1 MKPRI
6 LDRLIDLVS
15 QSFSRSP
22 GQPRAERR
30 RAKRLTQLCHA
41 LLSERGEVS
50 GARLAREALAAW
62 QGLDAEASQGFFDV
76 LAEEFSPDPDTILR
90 CAEGYRESPTQAN
103 LVQLQNAVLAPR
115 LALFQRLNM
124 APGGTAQIVEMRRR
138 VLAGLRAH
146 PQWSGVE
153 ADLARLLGSWFNR
166 GFLTLQRID
175 WRTSEIGRAH
185 V

>member
-62 QGLDAEASQGFFDV
+62 QGLDAESSQAFFDV
-76 LAEEFSPDPDTILR
+76 LAEEFSPDPDAILR
-90 CAEGYRESPTQAN
+90 CA
-103 LVQLQNAVLAPR
+103 
-115 LALFQRLNM
+115 
-124 APGGTAQIVEMRRR
+124 VEQ
-138 VLAGLRAH
+138 
-146 PQWSGVE
+146 PE
-153 ADLARLLGSWFNR
+153 ADGQEQQHGREQTGRILLGHNE
-166 GFLTLQRID
+166 GND
-175 WRTSEIGRAH
+175 VKENGVDDH
-185 V
+185 

>member
-50 GARLAREALAAW
+50 GARLARPVGAKDDKSAA
-62 QGLDAEASQGFFDV
+62 GV
-76 LAEEFSPDPDTILR
+76 
-90 CAEGYRESPTQAN
+90 
-103 LVQLQNAVLAPR
+103 
-115 LALFQRLNM
+115 
-124 APGGTAQIVEMRRR
+124 MR
-138 VLAGLRAH
+138 V
-146 PQWSGVE
+146 S
-153 ADLARLLGSWFNR
+153 
-166 GFLTLQRID
+166 
-175 WRTSEIGRAH
+175 
-185 V
+185 